1 MSATDP
7 RRSRAY
13 AALHTKAI
21 RRAVVLAGIGSAL
34 IAVALVLADTD
45 EDGLRVRSTMLATAP
60 VIDPLA
66 AEFAR
71 CNRLGTAAADD
82 PACRA
87 AWAENRRRFFGGRA
101 HPWPAPVS
109 APKAVQP
116 LSPRPQIGPAEVN

>member
-13 AALHTKAI
+13 ASLQAKTI
-21 RRAVVLAGIGSAL
+21 RRSLVLAGICAAL
-34 IAVALVLADTD
+34 IAVAVVLADTD
-45 EDGLRVRSTMLATAP
+45 EDGLRVGSTTLEPAAVM
-60 VIDPLA
+60 DPLA

-101 HPWPAPVS
+101 HPWPAPVF
-109 APKAVQP
+109 APNTVQP
-116 LSPRPQIGPAEVN
+116 LSPRPKTGPAEVN